1 MEVKIIESNHMI
13 AKNAA
18 QVITW
23 MHTSHQQQIRH
34 V

>member
-1 MEVKIIESNHMI
+1 MI

-23 MHTSHQQQIRH
+23 VHISHHQQIKH